1 MTNEITCPKCNHHF
15 TLNEVLNEE
24 LNVQL
29 KTLKEKLNQ
38 EASEWKKQRED
49 EYLLKIKSATEAAEK
64 KVADSLN
71 LQLTSLQKES
81 QEKQHQLDELKKKE
95 LEFLRIT
102 QEMEH
107 RQKQFEIE
115 KEKYFLER
123 SKEIEQHVIKREQ
136 ELFELKMKEKETQMD
151 SLKKT
156 IDDLKR
162 KSEQGSMQLQGEA
175 QELLLEK
182 MLREN
187 FPFDI
192 IDEVGKGV
200 RGADCIMTVRN
211 NHGIH
216 CGKIIFESKRTKDWS
231 NAWIEKLK
239 TDMRQ
244 TQSDIAVLVTQTFPK
259 DMQQF
264 GFKDGIW
271 VCNFNEVIGIVTLL
285 RSSLFEIYDVRK
297 SEENKG
303 DKMQLLY
310 NFLTG
315 VEFRGHMEAIAEGFR
330 DIRMNIMKERMQME
344 KLWKEREKQLEK
356 ALLNAV
362 GLYGSIKGIAGSSV
376 SDIPL
381 LDGEGPQLIES

>member
-381 LDGEGPQLIES
+381 LDGEGTQLIES